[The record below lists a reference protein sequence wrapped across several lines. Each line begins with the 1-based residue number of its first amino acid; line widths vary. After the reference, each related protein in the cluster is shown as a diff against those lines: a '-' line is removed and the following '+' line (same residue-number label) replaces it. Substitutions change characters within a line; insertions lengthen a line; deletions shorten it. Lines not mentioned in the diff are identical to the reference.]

1 MIKKT
6 PQTETN
12 KRQSCMDVMK
22 QVQASKPWYGM
33 EQEYTLLDIDGHP
46 LGWPKNGYPGPQ
58 GKTHGVFPLMIL
70 IVNIQTRKF
79 FLQSCFIKKSESRRP
94 TANFKTSLSF

>member
-1 MIKKT
+1 
-6 PQTETN
+6 
-12 KRQSCMDVMK
+12 MDVMK

-58 GKTHGVFPLMIL
+58 GKTHGAFPLMIL
-70 IVNIQTRKF
+70 IINIKLEKDFYKGVYNT
-79 FLQSCFIKKSESRRP
+79 KKSRIMP
-94 TANFKTSLSF
+94 THSQI